1 MEVGGQDRDLMMEVG
16 DQGRGLIVEV
26 SGQDRGLN
34 MPLMSTLNMA
44 LKN

>member
-1 MEVGGQDRDLMMEVG
+1 MKVCGQDRDLIVEVG
-16 DQGRGLIVEV
+16 DQGRGLIMEV